1 MELKI
6 AIAKVDRHGSST
18 SGDTV
23 EVTERPNGG
32 ISVVLADGQKDQ
44 IDQKS
49 ISTMVSHR
57 VIEYISQG
65 MRDSAAIRS
74 ASNNIFAEYQAQVQ
88 AHVNVIS
95 VDFQSNTILISR
107 NNPIPVFLITEDIV
121 DCLANECEPI
131 GWRADISPSI
141 VELPIT
147 PGMAIVIFSDGVF
160 NAGREEQENPEICTI
175 IEALVEE
182 QEPSAREM
190 ADFLLNRSIRLDE
203 GRPKDDMSVIVLL
216 ISPQETDRVR
226 RMNVSMSLDELFT
239 YSTINPNLSP
249 QSE

>member
-6 AIAKVDRHGSST
+6 AIAKIDRYGSST

-32 ISVVLADGQKDQ
+32 ISVVLADGQIDK
-44 IDQKS
+44 IDQKA

-65 MRDSAAIRS
+65 MRDSAAIRT
-74 ASNNIFAEYQAQVQ
+74 ASNRIFVEHNGQVQAQV
-88 AHVNVIS
+88 NIIS
-95 VDFQSNTILISR
+95 VDFQTITILITR
-107 NNPIPVFLITEDIV
+107 NNRLPVFLINGDQIDT
-121 DCLANECEPI
+121 LSTECEPI
-131 GWRADISPSI
+131 GWRRDITPSI

-147 PGMAIVIFSDGVF
+147 PGMAIVVFSDGVYD
-160 NAGREEQENPEICTI
+160 AGHELSEKPDIYTV

-190 ADFLLNRSIRLDE
+190 ADYLLNHAIRLDE

-216 ISPQETDRVR
+216 ISPQSSDPVR
-226 RMNVSMSLDELFT
+226 RMNASMSLDEI
-239 YSTINPNLSP
+239 YPDNGINPIFTT

>member
-1 MELKI
+1 MELRI
-6 AIAKVDRHGSST
+6 AIAKIDRHGSSA

-32 ISVVLADGQKDQ
+32 ISVVLADGQIDQ

-49 ISTMVSHR
+49 VSTMVSHR

-65 MRDSAAIRS
+65 IRDSAAIRM
-74 ASNNIFAEYQAQVQ
+74 ASNNLFTEYQARVQ
-88 AHVNVIS
+88 ARVNVIS
-95 VDFQSNTILISR
+95 VDFQTNTILISR
-107 NNPIPVFLITEDIV
+107 NNPIPIFLINEDEV
-121 DCLANECEPI
+121 DCLANECDPI
-131 GWRADISPSI
+131 GGRADISPSI

-147 PGMAIVIFSDGVF
+147 PGMAIVVFSDGVY
-160 NAGREEQENPEICTI
+160 NAGQENEDKPQICTI

-190 ADFLLNRSIRLDE
+190 ADFLLNRAIRLDE
-203 GRPKDDMSVIVLL
+203 GRPQDDMSVIVLL
-216 ISPQETDRVR
+216 ISPQETDLVR
-226 RMNVSMSLDELFT
+226 RMSVSMSLDEIFT
-239 YSTINPNLSP
+239 DSTINPNLSP

>member
-6 AIAKVDRHGSST
+6 AIAKIDHYGSSK

-32 ISVVLADGQKDQ
+32 ISVVLADGQMDQ
-44 IDQKS
+44 VEQKA

-65 MRDSAAIRS
+65 MKDSGAIRT
-74 ASNNIFAEYQAQVQ
+74 ASNNIFTEYQARIQ

-95 VDFQSNTILISR
+95 IDFQTNTILISR
-107 NNPIPVFLITEDIV
+107 NNPIPVFLINDENV
-121 DCLANECEPI
+121 DCLADVCEPI
-131 GWRADISPSI
+131 GWRAEISPSI
-141 VELPIT
+141 VELPIS
-147 PGMAIVIFSDGVF
+147 PGMAIVVFSDGVY
-160 NAGREEQENPEICTI
+160 NAGRENQENPEICLI

-190 ADFLLNRSIRLDE
+190 ADFLLNRAIRLDE
-203 GRPKDDMSVIVLL
+203 GRPKDDMSVIVFL
-216 ISPQETDRVR
+216 ISPQSTDHVR
-226 RMNVSMSLDELFT
+226 RMNVSMSLDEIFT
-239 YSTINPNLSP
+239 DSTRNPNLNP
-249 QSE
+249 QTE